1 LKSIQTSN
9 IVGYHQTTVRFFV
22 SRWVLNAPNIVTG
35 NILEMVPFDF
45 LLLVLSIFNEALIL
59 LFFPF
64 LK

>member
-1 LKSIQTSN
+1 
-9 IVGYHQTTVRFFV
+9 
-22 SRWVLNAPNIVTG
+22 VLNAPNIVTG